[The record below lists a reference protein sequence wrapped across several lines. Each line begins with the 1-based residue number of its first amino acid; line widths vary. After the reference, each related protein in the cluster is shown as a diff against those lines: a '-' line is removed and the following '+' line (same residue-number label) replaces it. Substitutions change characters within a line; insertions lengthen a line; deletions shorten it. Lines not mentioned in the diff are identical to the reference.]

1 MIQNKRWLII
11 FLILSVSFNVFFLL
25 GYARTRHVVK
35 MLKTPEGRAEFVSK
49 KLKLNQ
55 EQKAAFFQ
63 LGEKIGMEKLK
74 MKNQHSKEIEI
85 FWQEFFKSN
94 PDPQKINAGLELRS
108 ALNRQLLP
116 LQQDFLIKFLK
127 ILTPEQRKLFVNL
140 LRKNK
145 NLNYK

>member
-55 EQKAAFFQ
+55 EQKVAFFQ
-63 LGEKIGMEKLK
+63 LGEKIGMET
-74 MKNQHSKEIEI
+74 
-85 FWQEFFKSN
+85 
-94 PDPQKINAGLELRS
+94 
-108 ALNRQLLP
+108 
-116 LQQDFLIKFLK
+116 QQG
-127 ILTPEQRKLFVNL
+127 N
-140 LRKNK
+140 
-145 NLNYK
+145 

>member
-1 MIQNKRWLII
+1 MIQHKKLLFILLII
-11 FLILSVSFNVFFLL
+11 SVSFNVFFIL
-25 GYARTRHVVK
+25 GYARSRHVVK
-35 MLKTPEGRAEFVSK
+35 TLKTPEGRAEFVSK

-74 MKNQHSKEIEI
+74 MKEQHSKEIEI
-85 FWQEFFKSN
+85 FWQELLKNN
-94 PDPQKINAGLELRS
+94 PDPQKISVGLELRS
-108 ALNRQLLP
+108 ALDRELQP

-145 NLNYK
+145 YKSYK

>member
-1 MIQNKRWLII
+1 
-11 FLILSVSFNVFFLL
+11 
-25 GYARTRHVVK
+25 
-35 MLKTPEGRAEFVSK
+35 
-49 KLKLNQ
+49 
-55 EQKAAFFQ
+55 
-63 LGEKIGMEKLK
+63 
-74 MKNQHSKEIEI
+74 MKNQHSREIEI

>member
-11 FLILSVSFNVFFLL
+11 FLILSVSFNVFFIL

-35 MLKTPEGRAEFVSK
+35 TLKTPEGRAEFVSK

-55 EQKAAFFQ
+55 EQKVAFFQ
-63 LGEKIGMEKLK
+63 LGEKIGIEKLK
-74 MKNQHSKEIEI
+74 MKKQHSKEIEI
-85 FWQEFFKSN
+85 FWQEFLKSN
-94 PDPQKINAGLELRS
+94 PDPQKISAGLELRS
-108 ALNRQLLP
+108 ALDRKLQP

-127 ILTPEQRKLFVNL
+127 ILTLEQRKLFVNL

-145 NLNYK
+145 HQSYK

>member
-1 MIQNKRWLII
+1 
-11 FLILSVSFNVFFLL
+11 
-25 GYARTRHVVK
+25 
-35 MLKTPEGRAEFVSK
+35 VSK

-74 MKNQHSKEIEI
+74 MKEQHSKEIEI
-85 FWQEFFKSN
+85 FWQELLKNN
-94 PDPQKINAGLELRS
+94 PDPQKISVGLELRS
-108 ALNRQLLP
+108 ALDRELQP

-145 NLNYK
+145 YKSYK

>member
-55 EQKAAFFQ
+55 EQKAKFFQ

-74 MKNQHSKEIEI
+74 MKNQHSREIEI
-85 FWQEFFKSN
+85 FWRELLKSN
-94 PDPQKINAGLELRS
+94 PDPHRISASLELHS
-108 ALNRQLLP
+108 VLNRQLLP
-116 LQQDFLIKFLK
+116 LQQDFLINFLK
-127 ILTPEQRKLFVNL
+127 ILTPEQRELFVNL

-145 NLNYK
+145 NPNYK

>member
-74 MKNQHSKEIEI
+74 MKNQHGKEIEI
-85 FWQEFFKSN
+85 FWQELLKSN
-94 PDPQKINAGLELRS
+94 PDPHKISVGLELRS
-108 ALNRQLLP
+108 ALDRQLLP
-116 LQQDFLIKFLK
+116 LQLDFLIKFLK
-127 ILTPEQRKLFVNL
+127 ILTPEQRKLFIDL

-145 NLNYK
+145 QQSY